1 MKEHSFCPGMV
12 TAEIFSWLSGNLM
25 P

>member
-1 MKEHSFCPGMV
+1 MKEHSLCPGMV